1 MFIILIMALKIANGK
16 QYFRFIKL
24 VNGVGSPPA
33 LDPIPLAE
41 YYFVQGTT

>member
-1 MFIILIMALKIANGK
+1 MTIANGK
-16 QYFRFIKL
+16 QYFRFIEL